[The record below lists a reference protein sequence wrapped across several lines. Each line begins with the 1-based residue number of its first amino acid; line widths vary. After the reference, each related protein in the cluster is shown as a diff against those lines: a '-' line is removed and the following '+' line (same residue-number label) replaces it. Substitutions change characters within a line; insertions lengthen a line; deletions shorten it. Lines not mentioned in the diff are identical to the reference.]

1 MLVESFQQGVKELEA
16 YPKVF
21 TWCIIKV
28 LGFRLVQYVPST
40 SGQKVFVNIV
50 PLLFRNQNDTIASL

>member
-40 SGQKVFVNIV
+40 SGQKVVSLNIV
-50 PLLFRNQNDTIASL
+50 SS